1 MPVTTRPTARGSGD
15 GTRPLLKGN
24 PTMDCRIKI
33 CGVTRE
39 EDVALVSASGADY
52 VGLLVNMPSART
64 LTPERAVELAALSG
78 IPAILLFMGSPAELV
93 AETAR
98 AARAA
103 GVQIQGDEA
112 PEFIASIRPLLDC
125 EIWKGIHLPAEG
137 SGDCDERAALDLMRL
152 HAAAGADRLL
162 LDTVSVEGGKRRMGG
177 TGRVYDWDAAARIA
191 SLSPRPVFM
200 AGGLNPDNVAD
211 AIRRVRPF
219 GVDLAGGVESAPGIK
234 DPEKVAAFVHAV
246 RSAM

>member
-15 GTRPLLKGN
+15 CARPLLKGN
-24 PTMDCRIKI
+24 PKMDCRIKI

-64 LTPERAVELAALSG
+64 LTPARAVELAALSS

-103 GVQIQGDEA
+103 GVQIQGDET

-125 EIWKGIHLPAEG
+125 EIWKGIHLPAAG

-152 HAAAGADRLL
+152 HAAAGADRAATFAVVAGAIAA
-162 LDTVSVEGGKRRMGG
+162 LDGQDRATLGLVGLVAIPPEAYLAVP
-177 TGRVYDWDAAARIA
+177 TPAA
-191 SLSPRPVFM
+191 
-200 AGGLNPDNVAD
+200 PDQ
-211 AIRRVRPF
+211 
-219 GVDLAGGVESAPGIK
+219 
-234 DPEKVAAFVHAV
+234 FVP
-246 RSAM
+246 SS